1 MQTGGKSYYYHY
13 NPHGDV
19 VAMTDDSGAVVV
31 KYTYDAWGN
40 AKKQV
45 VSGQTDIKNPFTYA
59 GYMQDDETGMY
70 YLIARYYNPE
80 QGVFISADPD
90 PGDDDDPI
98 TQNGYTY
105 ADNNPVMH
113 VDPDGHWVWLAINA
127 GFAAYDGYKAYKAG
141 KSKKQIAWAVA
152 SNFVKVKYV
161 HGNSRASKRVQHGY
175 HIYDTWSKKIVK
187 IGISGQRLHKNGQSP
202 RANSQANRW
211 NRERGNQGRYK
222 AVVVHKKIRGR
233 SRALQWERASVNRHH
248 KTGKLNLGAGRHSRP
263 WPS

>member
-1 MQTGGKSYYYHY
+1 MDGVRLSMQTNDKPYYYHY

-19 VAMTDDSGAVVV
+19 VAMTDDSGNTVVN
-31 KYTYDAWGN
+31 YTYDTWGN

-90 PGDDDDPI
+90 PGDSDDPI

-113 VDPDGHWVWLAINA
+113 VDPDGHWVWLAVNA

-152 SNFVKVKYV
+152 SNLIKVGKV
-161 HGNSRASKRVQHGY
+161 AKISKKLGSKAISRLSKKRVVKQAGLPTRGKVRYVPQKNWHPSQPLPKKNKGY
-175 HIYDTWSKKIVK
+175 LD
-187 IGISGQRLHKNGQSP
+187 
-202 RANSQANRW
+202 
-211 NRERGNQGRYK
+211 
-222 AVVVHKKIRGR
+222 
-233 SRALQWERASVNRHH
+233 RHD
-248 KTGKLNLGAGRHSRP
+248 NV
-263 WPS
+263 